1 MSVPDVE
8 RKLPWPDSLGY
19 ATIRAKIMLAY
30 ADTKD
35 RDEMPDAHAPVGT
48 VTFSYGSSGGYRYK
62 DRTGSRLIAP
72 LDVVCPI
79 LADGTLGS
87 PDSQTLRD
95 GKVVLMPT
103 DAEGLEPA
111 GSTITAQIRLQD
123 SRTQIP
129 AIVFTAR
136 AGDELDLA
144 DLVSVRAMP
153 GIVTVVDD
161 TIAVRAEKAAQ
172 RAEEAVS
179 GAGGVLT
186 KVERATQA
194 AQELAGSIQGTV
206 EQVEQAKTAV
216 VDASRVAASARD
228 DTEGAAGRAE
238 VAARQAMEQAQA
250 ARSVRDGLA
259 GATRDAVEQ
268 ATSQARSYAG
278 QAGESASRASES
290 AAGAKASE
298 EYVRQA
304 ISEHGGIPG
313 TPGKDGAPG
322 EPGKDGDPGP
332 AGKDGEQGPP
342 GTPGKDGRGI
352 VRIEN
357 AFYGSST
364 VMVSYTDGS
373 SDTFQLPEGA
383 RGPKGEDGKPGPAG
397 RGIRSIHKPPYVD
410 YMTVMY
416 TDNHSETVQLPKG
429 EAGPRGEPGK
439 DGTPG
444 KDGRGIR
451 SIHKPSYGDFAV
463 VEYTDGDS
471 ETFQLPKGDTGPR
484 GEPGTP
490 GERGAPGE
498 PGRDGDRGQQGPR
511 GEPGRNVLN
520 TRTSRE
526 MSLWVGS
533 QADYDRA
540 YSKDPDTLY
549 LITE

>member
-1 MSVPDVE
+1 MSVPDIE
-8 RKLPWPDSLGY
+8 RKLPWPETLGY

-129 AIVFTAR
+129 AVVFTAK

-144 DLVSVRAMP
+144 DLVSVKAMP

-161 TIAVRAEKAAQ
+161 TIAVRAEAAARQ
-172 RAEEAVS
+172 AEEAVS

-194 AQELAGSIQGTV
+194 AQELFGSIQDTV
-206 EQVEQAKTAV
+206 EQVEQAKTAAQ
-216 VDASRVAASARD
+216 DASSTAASARD
-228 DTEGAAGRAE
+228 DAEGAAGRAE
-238 VAARQAMEQAQA
+238 VAARQASEQAQA
-250 ARSVRDGLA
+250 A
-259 GATRDAVEQ
+259 Q
-268 ATSQARSYAG
+268 AHAG
-278 QAGESASRASES
+278 QASES
-290 AAGAKASE
+290 ASGARESA

-313 TPGKDGAPG
+313 TPGKDG
-322 EPGKDGDPGP
+322 EPGKPGRDGDPGP
-332 AGKDGEQGPP
+332 AGKDG
-342 GTPGKDGRGI
+342 RGI
-352 VRIEN
+352 ARIEPT
-357 AFYGSST
+357 FHGSST
-364 VMVSYTDGS
+364 ALVTYTDGE
-373 SDTFQLPEGA
+373 SDTLQLPKGA
-383 RGPKGEDGKPGPAG
+383 PGEPGRDGAPGPAG
-397 RGIRSIHKPPYVD
+397 RGIRRIYKSPHQD

-416 TDNHSETVQLPKG
+416 TDSHSETVQLPKG
-429 EAGPRGEPGK
+429 ETGPRGEPGK

-444 KDGRGIR
+444 KDGRGIQKI
-451 SIHKPSYGDFAV
+451 SKSSYGDFAV
-463 VEYTDGDS
+463 VEYTDGQSD
-471 ETFQLPKGDTGPR
+471 TLQLPKGEQGPR
-484 GEPGTP
+484 

-498 PGRDGDRGQQGPR
+498 PGKDGDRGLQGPR
-511 GEPGRNVLN
+511 GEPGKNVLN
-520 TRTSRE
+520 TRTNSE

-533 QADYDRA
+533 QADYDRV
-540 YSKDPDTLY
+540 YYKDSSTLY

>member
-1 MSVPDVE
+1 MSVPDIE
-8 RKLPWPDSLGY
+8 RKLPWPETLGY

-129 AIVFTAR
+129 SIVFTAK

-144 DLVSVRAMP
+144 DLISVKAMP

-186 KVERATQA
+186 QVERATQA

-206 EQVEQAKTAV
+206 EQVEQAKSAAS
-216 VDASRVAASARD
+216 DASRVAASARD
-228 DTEGAAGRAE
+228 GAEGAAGRAE

-250 ARSVRDGLA
+250 A
-259 GATRDAVEQ
+259 Q
-268 ATSQARSYAG
+268 AHA
-278 QAGESASRASES
+278 ERASES
-290 AAGAKASE
+290 ASGARESA

-313 TPGKDGAPG
+313 TPGKDGEPG
-322 EPGKDGDPGP
+322 EPGRDG
-332 AGKDGEQGPP
+332 A
-342 GTPGKDGRGI
+342 
-352 VRIEN
+352 
-357 AFYGSST
+357 
-364 VMVSYTDGS
+364 
-373 SDTFQLPEGA
+373 
-383 RGPKGEDGKPGPAG
+383 PGPAG
-397 RGIRSIHKPPYVD
+397 RGIRRIYKSPHQD

-416 TDNHSETVQLPKG
+416 TDSHSETVQLPKG
-429 EAGPRGEPGK
+429 ETGPRGEPGK
-439 DGTPG
+439 DGAPG
-444 KDGRGIR
+444 KDGRGVR
-451 SIHKPSYGDFAV
+451 SISKSSYGDFAV
-463 VEYTDGDS
+463 VEYTDGQSD
-471 ETFQLPKGDTGPR
+471 TLQLPKGDTGPR

-498 PGRDGDRGQQGPR
+498 PGKDGKQGPR
-511 GEPGRNVLN
+511 GEPGKNVLN
-520 TRTSRE
+520 TRTNSE

-533 QADYDRA
+533 QSDYDRV
-540 YSKDPDTLY
+540 YYKDSNTLY

>member
-1 MSVPDVE
+1 MSVPDIE
-8 RKLPWPDSLGY
+8 RKLPWPEALGY
-19 ATIRAKIMLAY
+19 ATVRAKIMLAY

-129 AIVFTAR
+129 AIVFTAK

-144 DLVSVRAMP
+144 DLISVKAMP

-206 EQVEQAKTAV
+206 EQVEQATGQAQA
-216 VDASRVAASARD
+216 ASRVAASARD
-228 DTEGAAGRAE
+228 GAQGAAGRAE

-250 ARSVRDGLA
+250 A
-259 GATRDAVEQ
+259 Q
-268 ATSQARSYAG
+268 AHAG
-278 QAGESASRASES
+278 QASES
-290 AAGAKASE
+290 ASGARESA

-313 TPGKDGAPG
+313 KPGRDG
-322 EPGKDGDPGP
+322 EPGP
-332 AGKDGEQGPP
+332 AGKDG
-342 GTPGKDGRGI
+342 RGI
-352 VRIEN
+352 ARIEPT
-357 AFYGSST
+357 FHGSST
-364 VMVSYTDGS
+364 VRVTYTDGE
-373 SDTFQLPEGA
+373 SDTLQL
-383 RGPKGEDGKPGPAG
+383 PKGEPGERGAPGEPGRDGAPGPAG
-397 RGIRSIHKPPYVD
+397 RGIRRIYKSPHQD

-416 TDNHSETVQLPKG
+416 TDNHSEAVQLPKG
-429 EAGPRGEPGK
+429 ETGPRGEPGK

-451 SIHKPSYGDFAV
+451 NISKSSYGNFAV
-463 VEYTDGDS
+463 VEYTDGQSD
-471 ETFQLPKGDTGPR
+471 TLQLPKGEQGPR
-484 GEPGTP
+484 GKD
-490 GERGAPGE
+490 GAPGE
-498 PGRDGDRGQQGPR
+498 PGKDGKQGPR

-520 TRTSRE
+520 TRTGGE
-526 MSLWVGS
+526 MRLWVGS
-533 QADYDRA
+533 QSDYDRV
-540 YSKDPDTLY
+540 YSKEHDVLY

>member
-8 RKLPWPDSLGY
+8 RKLPWPETLGY

-30 ADTKD
+30 ADTND

-129 AIVFTAR
+129 AIVFTAK

-144 DLVSVRAMP
+144 DLVSVKAMP

-161 TIAVRAEKAAQ
+161 TIAVRAEAAVQ

-194 AQELAGSIQGTV
+194 AQELAGSIQGTA
-206 EQVEQAKTAV
+206 EQVEQATGQAQN
-216 VDASRVAASARD
+216 ASRVAVSARD
-228 DTEGAAGRAE
+228 GAQGAAGRAE

-250 ARSVRDGLA
+250 A
-259 GATRDAVEQ
+259 Q
-268 ATSQARSYAG
+268 AHAG
-278 QAGESASRASES
+278 QASES
-290 AAGAKASE
+290 ASGARESA

-313 TPGKDGAPG
+313 TPGKDG
-322 EPGKDGDPGP
+322 EPGKPGRDGEPGP
-332 AGKDGEQGPP
+332 AGKDG
-342 GTPGKDGRGI
+342 RGI
-352 VRIEN
+352 ARIEPT
-357 AFYGSST
+357 FHGSST
-364 VMVSYTDGS
+364 VRVTYTDGE
-373 SDTFQLPEGA
+373 SDTLQL
-383 RGPKGEDGKPGPAG
+383 PKGERGEPGEPGRDGAPGPAG
-397 RGIRSIHKPPYVD
+397 RGIRRIYKSPHQD

-416 TDNHSETVQLPKG
+416 TDNHSETVRLPKG
-429 EAGPRGEPGK
+429 ETGPRGEPGK
-439 DGTPG
+439 DGAPG
-444 KDGRGIR
+444 KDGRGVR
-451 SIHKPSYGDFAV
+451 SISKSSYGDFAV
-463 VEYTDGDS
+463 VEYTDGQSD
-471 ETFQLPKGDTGPR
+471 TLQLPKGEQGPR

-490 GERGAPGE
+490 GEPGK
-498 PGRDGDRGQQGPR
+498 DGDRGLQGPR
-511 GEPGRNVLN
+511 GEPGKNVLN
-520 TRTSRE
+520 TRTGGE
-526 MSLWVGS
+526 MRLWVGS
-533 QADYDRA
+533 QSDYDRV
-540 YSKDPDTLY
+540 YSKEHDVLY